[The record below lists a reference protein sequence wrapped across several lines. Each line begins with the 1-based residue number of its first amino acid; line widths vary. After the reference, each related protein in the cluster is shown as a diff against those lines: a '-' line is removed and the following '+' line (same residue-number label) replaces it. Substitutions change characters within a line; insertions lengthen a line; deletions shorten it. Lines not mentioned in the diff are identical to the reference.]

1 MGKKV
6 KKEAEPPPQDV
17 FDPLSVESKK
27 AATVVLMLQSPEEEV
42 LAKAC
47 EALYKFAEKGD
58 ENKGALLGFGAVA
71 SLAKLIS
78 HEEKT
83 VRRNATMAFGV
94 MAAHSDVRKQMR
106 KLDVI
111 PSVIARL
118 APEEDVVIH
127 EFASLCLAYMSV
139 EYANKVKIFE
149 QDGLEPLIQLLS
161 SPDPDV
167 KKNSVE
173 CIYNLVQDF
182 QSRAAVRELNGIPP
196 LLGLLKSEYSIIQQ
210 LALKTLI
217 TITNDT
223 EARVA
228 FRENQGPGQMIALL
242 EIKRIVIFG
251 GDFNCIL
258 SPGDRASS
266 PSRLNYDEVFL
277 GKVIMQALLKDGFRD
292 KNLRDPGYTFIK
304 GGTRSRIDRMYIS
317 QSVKVESAVVC
328 PNIFSDHAGVM
339 LRVPLPKSPTFG
351 GGIWRFNSSL
361 LSRVETGGYVNQ
373 VLEDAISLQCM
384 FETSGAW
391 WEFFKKEM
399 AGALQQLGSWVKKR
413 SQEEHARA
421 YRTLVGLFDEC
432 QKGKAHSAREFLLEK
447 KKLSQIVKD
456 KEVSL
461 QFLQKLDSNKGG
473 HNIQYEIFTK
483 RRQNKELDSVVIDS
497 EEKKGKELLE
507 AVGGYFAKLFRSK
520 SSWDKADME
529 KFLNTCS
536 PKKHLGSE
544 QMGCLEPICREEIS
558 TIISQLANGKSPG
571 PDGLTGEFYKSFKDK
586 LVPHLM
592 IVYNDILSTGILPNS
607 LMEALLLLLYKKGDK
622 QDLKNYRL
630 IMMLNVDYKIL
641 VKILQNRLQKLVYDF
656 LNPVQKCSI
665 TGKSM
670 AHSLGLLR
678 EAVTAAQYDGANF
691 WLVSLDQEK
700 AFDKVFRPFLFASL
714 LHLGQPKTIRP
725 QPLYLRA
732 EIRKLLHEQEVEKTL
747 ITLLAVDNDGVKTA
761 ASQAVAVM
769 CENLASKDVLR
780 KQGIPLLVQLLNS
793 ANEEVKE
800 AAALALANLTNASPI
815 NACAVFEAEGVE
827 PLINLL
833 TAKRDGAIANAAT
846 VLTNMATQE
855 AVRSSIQSHG
865 IMHVIVE
872 PLRSSNSVV
881 LSKIALTV
889 ASVACDAG
897 ARSEFM
903 NAGGLELLVKL
914 LLSNNEDVRRNA
926 CWAVFVCASDEPT
939 ATELCRLSALD
950 ILQEINMSVSRKNYF
965 SKATL
970 IKLLDNNLS
979 YKYSFLG
986 YLSASDITSDGFYD
1000 LGQVTKLYVHLNIMF
1015 TFIIYN
1021 SKPKTKMKKEEEKLK
1036 EEEDVQLQNQAKQ
1049 QEILNEKKPWFP
1061 PFDSGFQSYILEV
1074 TKNILPMRNIKE
1086 QVVTLANSPRS
1097 SFLQALLGA
1106 AKDTTLRFPVSGE
1119 GHRSRT
1125 LKCKTNLSQ
1134 DITSPLQTKYPHID
1148 PEVLSIPVDIEEMNS
1163 PIMQV
1168 ISEDEGELPSD
1179 EDVETE
1185 DSNRMFNKG
1194 ELSLL
1199 ICKVCTS
1206 LAPNTQD
1213 DSKKLSIT
1221 LSITMISQIIQVT
1234 HHTSL

>member
-242 EIKRIVIFG
+242 EIKNNNNNKKPVLKIVDNHIKE
-251 GDFNCIL
+251 
-258 SPGDRASS
+258 SS
-266 PSRLNYDEVFL
+266 PITMIR
-277 GKVIMQALLKDGFRD
+277 
-292 KNLRDPGYTFIK
+292 
-304 GGTRSRIDRMYIS
+304 
-317 QSVKVESAVVC
+317 
-328 PNIFSDHAGVM
+328 
-339 LRVPLPKSPTFG
+339 
-351 GGIWRFNSSL
+351 
-361 LSRVETGGYVNQ
+361 
-373 VLEDAISLQCM
+373 
-384 FETSGAW
+384 
-391 WEFFKKEM
+391 KEM

-421 YRTLVGLFDEC
+421 YRTL
-432 QKGKAHSAREFLLEK
+432 
-447 KKLSQIVKD
+447 
-456 KEVSL
+456 
-461 QFLQKLDSNKGG
+461 
-473 HNIQYEIFTK
+473 
-483 RRQNKELDSVVIDS
+483 
-497 EEKKGKELLE
+497 
-507 AVGGYFAKLFRSK
+507 
-520 SSWDKADME
+520 
-529 KFLNTCS
+529 
-536 PKKHLGSE
+536 
-544 QMGCLEPICREEIS
+544 
-558 TIISQLANGKSPG
+558 
-571 PDGLTGEFYKSFKDK
+571 
-586 LVPHLM
+586 
-592 IVYNDILSTGILPNS
+592 
-607 LMEALLLLLYKKGDK
+607 
-622 QDLKNYRL
+622 
-630 IMMLNVDYKIL
+630 
-641 VKILQNRLQKLVYDF
+641 
-656 LNPVQKCSI
+656 CSI
-665 TGKSM
+665 GYHPS
-670 AHSLGLLR
+670 
-678 EAVTAAQYDGANF
+678 
-691 WLVSLDQEK
+691 
-700 AFDKVFRPFLFASL
+700 
-714 LHLGQPKTIRP
+714 
-725 QPLYLRA
+725 

-1000 LGQVTKLYVHLNIMF
+1000 LGQVKVIE
-1015 TFIIYN
+1015 
-1021 SKPKTKMKKEEEKLK
+1021 SKQKK
-1036 EEEDVQLQNQAKQ
+1036 
-1049 QEILNEKKPWFP
+1049 
-1061 PFDSGFQSYILEV
+1061 
-1074 TKNILPMRNIKE
+1074 
-1086 QVVTLANSPRS
+1086 
-1097 SFLQALLGA
+1097 
-1106 AKDTTLRFPVSGE
+1106 
-1119 GHRSRT
+1119 
-1125 LKCKTNLSQ
+1125 
-1134 DITSPLQTKYPHID
+1134 
-1148 PEVLSIPVDIEEMNS
+1148 
-1163 PIMQV
+1163 
-1168 ISEDEGELPSD
+1168 
-1179 EDVETE
+1179 
-1185 DSNRMFNKG
+1185 
-1194 ELSLL
+1194 
-1199 ICKVCTS
+1199 
-1206 LAPNTQD
+1206 
-1213 DSKKLSIT
+1213 
-1221 LSITMISQIIQVT
+1221 
-1234 HHTSL
+1234 